1 MSFRSRTL
9 IVVTSIVAMSGI
21 LSVHRV
27 TADSA
32 GTSATQA
39 DGSPTQIAALSRYL
53 DAGESHTCVVL
64 NGGELKCFGSNTVG
78 QIGSGGTAT
87 LGDSA
92 LEMGDALVAVNLG
105 AGRTVR
111 SVSTGTVHT
120 CALLDNGTVKCF
132 GEGDNGRL
140 GYASTSDIGRASAAM
155 GDALPAVDLGTG
167 RTVTLLA
174 TGAAHTC
181 AVLDNGSVKCWGLND
196 DGQLGLGDTDAR
208 GDDPGEMGDALPV
221 VSLGLA
227 SGVSVTGIVAGDAH
241 TCVLMS
247 NGGVKCWGSG
257 ANGRLGSG
265 DENSRGDQPGEM
277 GAVLAPVDLGTGRTA
292 KALSAGGSHTCA
304 IRDTNDVVCWGVGG
318 EGQLGTSARLD
329 VGDAAGEMGD
339 SLTPV
344 ALGTGRTATALSAG
358 SAHTCAVLDDAT
370 TKCWGSGAS
379 GRLGSGDT
387 VSRGDQPGELGDT
400 LSPIAL
406 GTGRTARA
414 VVASVAHTC
423 VVLDTFALKCFG
435 LGTAGRLGSG
445 GTSTLGD
452 AAAEMGD
459 NLLAVNL
466 GTDRRVLSLTEPG
479 RAGTPTGTAGDGT
492 VSLTWSAPA
501 SDGGAAISD
510 YLVEFS
516 ADGNS
521 WSTFAD
527 GTSTL
532 TSATVTGLSNA
543 ISYRFRITARNA
555 VADGVVSNTS
565 ALVTPTAPTTTT
577 TTTTTVAPTTTIAPT
592 TTTTTTV
599 APTTTIAPTTTT
611 VAPTT
616 TTTTTTVA
624 QTTTTTVVPVA
635 PTRSLLIQPFA
646 PLATSLSPA
655 QRRQVNAFAQSLS
668 SGDDITC
675 VGGAGDGPVR
685 LLRDLARV
693 RATAVCELLARR
705 VPGVR
710 IVVNVAI
717 TGEIQVAERVSSQA
731 AVPVRIAARD
741 LSRRVLVVA
750 RPGGSASSAVR

>member
-1 MSFRSRTL
+1 VRGAER
-9 IVVTSIVAMSGI
+9 
-21 LSVHRV
+21 
-27 TADSA
+27 
-32 GTSATQA
+32 
-39 DGSPTQIAALSRYL
+39 
-53 DAGESHTCVVL
+53 
-64 NGGELKCFGSNTVG
+64 GELKCFGSNAVG
-78 QIGSGGTAT
+78 QIGSGGTTT

-105 AGRTVR
+105 TGRTVR
-111 SVSTGTVHT
+111 SVSTGTIHT

-140 GYASTSDIGRASAAM
+140 GYASTSDIGRVSAAM

-167 RTVTLLA
+167 RTATQLA

-181 AVLDNGSVKCWGLND
+181 ALLDNGTVKCWGLND
-196 DGQLGLGDTDAR
+196 DGQLGVGDTDAR
-208 GDDPGEMGDALPV
+208 GDGAGEMGDALPA

-241 TCVLMS
+241 TCVLLS

-265 DENSRGDQPGEM
+265 DENSRGDEAGEM
-277 GAVLAPVDLGTGRTA
+277 GAVLEVVDLGTGRAA

-304 IRDTNDVVCWGVGG
+304 IRDTNDVVCWGVGATG
-318 EGQLGTSARLD
+318 RLGIGSEDD
-329 VGDAAGEMGD
+329 VGNAEGEMGG
-339 SLTPV
+339 SLIPV
-344 ALGTGRTATALSAG
+344 ALGVGRTAIALNAG
-358 SAHTCAVLDDAT
+358 RIHSCAVLDDAT
-370 TKCWGSGAS
+370 TKCWGGGAN
-379 GRLGSGDT
+379 GRLGSGGQDNI
-387 VSRGDQPGELGDT
+387 GDQPGELGDT

-406 GTGRTARA
+406 GMGRTVRA

-435 LGTAGRLGSG
+435 LGTSGRLGSG

-452 AAAEMGD
+452 AAVEMGD

-510 YLVEFS
+510 YLVELS

-521 WSTFAD
+521 WSTYAD
-527 GTSTL
+527 GVSTR

-543 ISYRFRITARNA
+543 TSYRFRVTARNA

-577 TTTTTVAPTTTIAPT
+577 TTTTTTTVAPTTTIAPT
-592 TTTTTTV
+592 TTTTTTTI
-599 APTTTIAPTTTT
+599 APTTTTTTIAPTTTT
-611 VAPTT
+611 VASTTTVAPT

-646 PLATSLSPA
+646 PLAT
-655 QRRQVNAFAQSLS
+655 
-668 SGDDITC
+668 
-675 VGGAGDGPVR
+675 
-685 LLRDLARV
+685 
-693 RATAVCELLARR
+693 
-705 VPGVR
+705 
-710 IVVNVAI
+710 
-717 TGEIQVAERVSSQA
+717 
-731 AVPVRIAARD
+731 
-741 LSRRVLVVA
+741 
-750 RPGGSASSAVR
+750 

>member
-1 MSFRSRTL
+1 
-9 IVVTSIVAMSGI
+9 
-21 LSVHRV
+21 
-27 TADSA
+27 
-32 GTSATQA
+32 
-39 DGSPTQIAALSRYL
+39 
-53 DAGESHTCVVL
+53 
-64 NGGELKCFGSNTVG
+64 
-78 QIGSGGTAT
+78 
-87 LGDSA
+87 
-92 LEMGDALVAVNLG
+92 
-105 AGRTVR
+105 
-111 SVSTGTVHT
+111 
-120 CALLDNGTVKCF
+120 
-132 GEGDNGRL
+132 
-140 GYASTSDIGRASAAM
+140 M
-155 GDALPAVDLGTG
+155 GDALPAV
-167 RTVTLLA
+167 
-174 TGAAHTC
+174 
-181 AVLDNGSVKCWGLND
+181 
-196 DGQLGLGDTDAR
+196 
-208 GDDPGEMGDALPV
+208 
-221 VSLGLA
+221 SLGLA
-227 SGVSVTGIVAGDAH
+227 SGMSVTGIVAGDAH
-241 TCVLMS
+241 TCVLLS

-265 DENSRGDQPGEM
+265 DENSRGDEAGEM
-277 GAVLAPVDLGTGRTA
+277 GAVLAAVDLGTGRTA
-292 KALSAGGSHTCA
+292 KALSVGGSHTCA
-304 IRDTNDVVCWGVGG
+304 IRDTNDVVCWGVGATG
-318 EGQLGTSARLD
+318 RLGIGSEDD
-329 VGDAAGEMGD
+329 VGSVAGQMGD

-344 ALGTGRTATALSAG
+344 ALGTGRTAVALSAG

-379 GRLGSGDT
+379 GRLGTGDT
-387 VSRGDQPGELGDT
+387 VSRGDQPGELGDS

-435 LGTAGRLGSG
+435 LGTSGRLGSG

-510 YLVEFS
+510 YLVELS
-516 ADGNS
+516 VDGNS

-527 GTSTL
+527 GTSAR
-532 TSATVTGLSNA
+532 TSATVTGLSNST
-543 ISYRFRITARNA
+543 SYRFRVTARNA
-555 VADGVVSNTS
+555 VGDGVVSNTS
-565 ALVTPTAPTTTT
+565 ASVTPTAPTTTT
-577 TTTTTVAPTTTIAPT
+577 TTTTVAPTTTTVAPTTTTIAPT
-592 TTTTTTV
+592 TTTTV
-599 APTTTIAPTTTT
+599 APTTTT
-611 VAPTT
+611 VAPTTTTIAPT

-693 RATAVCELLARR
+693 RATVVCELLAKR

-717 TGEIQVAERVSSQA
+717 SGEIQVAERVSSQA

-750 RPGGSASSAVR
+750 RPGGLANSAVR

>member
-1 MSFRSRTL
+1 M
-9 IVVTSIVAMSGI
+9 
-21 LSVHRV
+21 HRV

-32 GTSATQA
+32 GTSATRA
-39 DGSPTQIAALSRYL
+39 DGSPTQIAALARYL

-64 NGGELKCFGSNTVG
+64 DGGELKCFGSNAAG

-87 LGDSA
+87 LGDSTA
-92 LEMGDALVAVNLG
+92 EMGDTLVAVSLG
-105 AGRTVR
+105 TGRTVR
-111 SVSTGTVHT
+111 SVSTGTIHT

-140 GYASTSDIGRASAAM
+140 GYGSTSDIGRTSFAM

-167 RTVTLLA
+167 RTATLLA

-181 AVLDNGSVKCWGLND
+181 ALLDNGSVKCWGLND
-196 DGQLGLGDTDAR
+196 DGQLGVGDTDAR
-208 GDDPGEMGDALPV
+208 GDGAGEMGDALPA

-241 TCVLMS
+241 TCVLLS

-265 DENSRGDQPGEM
+265 DENSRGDEAGEM
-277 GAVLAPVDLGTGRTA
+277 GAVLAVVDLGTGRTA

-304 IRDTNDVVCWGVGG
+304 IRDTNDVVCWGYGLSG
-318 EGQLGTSARLD
+318 RLGTGNGDD
-329 VGDAAGEMGD
+329 VGSVAGQMGD
-339 SLTPV
+339 SLTSV
-344 ALGTGRTATALSAG
+344 ALGTGRTAIALSAG
-358 SAHTCAVLDDAT
+358 SAHTCAVLDDST
-370 TKCWGSGAS
+370 TKCWGNGGN
-379 GRLGSGDT
+379 GRLGTGSQNDL
-387 VSRGDQPGELGDT
+387 GDQPGELGDS
-400 LSPIAL
+400 LSAIAL
-406 GTGRTARA
+406 GTGRSSRT

-423 VVLDTFALKCFG
+423 VVLDMFALKCFG
-435 LGTAGRLGSG
+435 LGTSGRLGSG

-452 AAAEMGD
+452 AGAEMGD

-492 VSLTWSAPA
+492 VSLTWSAPGN
-501 SDGGAAISD
+501 DGGAAISD

-532 TSATVTGLSNA
+532 TSATVTGLTNA
-543 ISYRFRITARNA
+543 SSYVFRVTARNA

-565 ALVTPTAPTTTT
+565 ASVTPTAPTTTT
-577 TTTTTVAPTTTIAPT
+577 TTTTVAPTTTTTVAPKI
-592 TTTTTTV
+592 TTTV
-599 APTTTIAPTTTT
+599 APTTTTTTTT

-624 QTTTTTVVPVA
+624 PATTTTTTVALTTTTTVA
-635 PTRSLLIQPFA
+635 PPPTTTTLAPAAPMRSLLIQPFA
-646 PLATSLSPA
+646 PLATSLSSA

-668 SGDDITC
+668 TGDDITC

-685 LLRDLARV
+685 LLRDLARL
-693 RATAVCELLARR
+693 RATAVCQLLAKR

-710 IVVNVAI
+710 TAVNVVI
-717 TGEIQVAERVSSQA
+717 TGDIQVAEATSSQA
-731 AVPVRIAARD
+731 AGPLRVTARD

-750 RPGGSASSAVR
+750 RSGGLANSAVR